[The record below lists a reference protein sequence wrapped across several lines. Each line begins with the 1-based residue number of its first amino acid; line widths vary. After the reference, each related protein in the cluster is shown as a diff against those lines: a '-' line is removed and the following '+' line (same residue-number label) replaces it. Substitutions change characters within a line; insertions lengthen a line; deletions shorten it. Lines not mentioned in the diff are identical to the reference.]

1 MTVLS
6 LVPYPP
12 TSLYPRA
19 KTSRAAALLA
29 AREQATADGAL
40 ILPGG
45 RPSRQWPRW
54 WQASPAHS
62 PAEALCSPPAECR
75 SVAPLAPLLSGQF
88 RRRLR
93 KVETPL
99 YLSDIFQHE
108 AVNLS
113 WVPDGQSLL
122 PFSPRIKK
130 ITFEHTRHS
139 TGKVE
144 ENSMATNHWVR
155 DRILNW
161 FAKTILH

>member
-93 KVETPL
+93 K
-99 YLSDIFQHE
+99 
-108 AVNLS
+108 
-113 WVPDGQSLL
+113 
-122 PFSPRIKK
+122 IKK

>member
-12 TSLYPRA
+12 TSLSPPA

-29 AREQATADGAL
+29 AREQETADGAL

-88 RRRLR
+88 RRLLR
-93 KVETPL
+93 K
-99 YLSDIFQHE
+99 
-108 AVNLS
+108 
-113 WVPDGQSLL
+113 
-122 PFSPRIKK
+122 IKK
-130 ITFEHTRHS
+130 IPFEHTCHN

-144 ENSMATNHWVR
+144 ENSMATNHWVK

-161 FAKTILH
+161 LAKRILQ

>member
-1 MTVLS
+1 VHLILDTAIIILIYLQPWEMTVLS

-122 PFSPRIKK
+122 PFSPRVSAN
-130 ITFEHTRHS
+130 FEQL
-139 TGKVE
+139 
-144 ENSMATNHWVR
+144 
-155 DRILNW
+155 DLL
-161 FAKTILH
+161 LHN